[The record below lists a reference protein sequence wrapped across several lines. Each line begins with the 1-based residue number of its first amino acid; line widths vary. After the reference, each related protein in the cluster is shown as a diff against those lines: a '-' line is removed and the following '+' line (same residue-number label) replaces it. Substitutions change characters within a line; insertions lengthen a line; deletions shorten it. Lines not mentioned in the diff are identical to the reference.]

1 MPEDAI
7 APTVKGSQEP
17 VSISIRQFQPPT
29 AVRLQPVRLERFCG
43 LLWRHALLIQL
54 EEVITPL
61 ISFNHNETK
70 VSCEVALSAEEL
82 EEVVAPSLGR
92 SEQHNETIVSEEFE
106 LNTEDLEEVIAPIV
120 PHPRS
125 RAITTK

>member
-1 MPEDAI
+1 
-7 APTVKGSQEP
+7 
-17 VSISIRQFQPPT
+17 
-29 AVRLQPVRLERFCG
+29 
-43 LLWRHALLIQL
+43 LIQS

-70 VSCEVALSAEEL
+70 VSCEVALSAEELEEVIAPISSVPMNHNETIASDDVELSAEEL

-120 PHPRS
+120 PHLRS
-125 RAITTK
+125 RATTTKRSLEMKSS